1 MFSGPGFGDGSA
13 GKRSGRGRVGGIRDG
28 TGSQRGQNFFFV
40 PGRRLLAEREEGKHL
55 LQARPDGRAFAGQ

>member
-1 MFSGPGFGDGSA
+1 MFSRPGFGYGSA
-13 GKRSGRGRVGGIRDG
+13 GNRSGRGRVGGIRDG

-55 LQARPDGRAFAGQ
+55 LQVGPDGLAFAGQ